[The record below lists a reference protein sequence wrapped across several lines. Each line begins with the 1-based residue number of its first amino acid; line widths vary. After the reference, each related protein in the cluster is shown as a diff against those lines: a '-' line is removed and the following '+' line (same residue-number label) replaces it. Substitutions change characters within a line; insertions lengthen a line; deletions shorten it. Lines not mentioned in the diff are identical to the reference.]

1 MTTTPNYYQI
11 LGVSRNCTKPQIKR
25 AYYNLA
31 KKYHPDAA
39 HTGNQEQFRLISLA
53 YQTLSN
59 DEERTLYDMKLDS
72 DTLNYVHMRSTAY
85 PFEAQTY
92 TNYEGMDFFQ
102 TRREMRRVLYQEEV
116 REEWAKKRARMMHG
130 LRAILVVFLFVCV
143 LRYMIFKVCNI
154 AKCCIC
160 VCALILCS
168 FREFMRNMW
177 QICKK

>member
-1 MTTTPNYYQI
+1 
-11 LGVSRNCTKPQIKR
+11 
-25 AYYNLA
+25 
-31 KKYHPDAA
+31 
-39 HTGNQEQFRLISLA
+39 
-53 YQTLSN
+53 
-59 DEERTLYDMKLDS
+59 MKLDS

-143 LRYMIFKVCNI
+143 LRYMIFKRVYEKHVANLQKI
-154 AKCCIC
+154 EKRARSSH
-160 VCALILCS
+160 AD
-168 FREFMRNMW
+168 RH
-177 QICKK
+177 